1 LNVKLIENILFKD
14 GFWVVID
21 SICFQL
27 YLIYSHSYSPTNQ
40 FIMKEITNEQKIA
53 ILQAAL
59 ELIKSHNK
67 YNLCETI
74 RMLTENKTG
83 LIYDSTEIR
92 VIFNLNDYKPVDRVR
107 MEEWWSLDAEGQ
119 QQRINVIELL
129 IFKLKNL

>member
-1 LNVKLIENILFKD
+1 
-14 GFWVVID
+14 
-21 SICFQL
+21 
-27 YLIYSHSYSPTNQ
+27 
-40 FIMKEITNEQKIA
+40 MKEITNEQKIA